1 MKKIKIIG
9 ICILIILIMVF
20 AVCCVKTLMDDEQ
33 TTVNTEKSASEN
45 YADNHQGVSIPTSG
59 NQQGTSGSSNNNQ
72 QGTSSSTNNEQQT
85 TTMDNS
91 AIEPTT
97 AQDAND
103 NYQEPTGDFF
113 ITTEVNNGYYL
124 SNNIYTITKA
134 GDYICKGTLSE
145 GYICVDAA
153 EQKVK
158 IVLNGVSVTS
168 TTNSVI
174 YVKAADSVTV
184 SSEEGSYNVLTD
196 ARALQTSEEDIS
208 GSACIYAESDLKLAG
223 KGNLVI
229 KAGYNNGIH
238 TKDDLEIKNVTL
250 KVSAPNNAIKG
261 NDSITINSGNVIA
274 ISTGG
279 DGLKTTNSDISDK
292 GNQRGTISILGGN
305 VDIYAACD
313 GIDAAYNVEI
323 SKEASPNINI
333 YTGNY
338 SNYSSDV
345 VETASSEMY
354 IRVSGFTYYN
364 NYRYAAYFYND
375 AGAGEWVNATYHSM
389 QTGGGMGR
397 PGSSRNTYY
406 YYKLSK
412 PANYNNIKIYCFAKS
427 QVDNSDTTYYA
438 VSEGGTI
445 NVAKDMYVISS
456 MSSSK
461 ITGDWSTYTTGNSSN
476 GSGTTYSTKG
486 IKADNE
492 ILISGGTITIKCD
505 DDGVHANGGITLEN
519 GASSTG
525 IVNIS
530 GGKLEITAAD
540 DGIHSDTNL
549 IIGGG
554 YINVLNSYEGLEAN
568 VLTFNGGTVY
578 VVAKDDG
585 INATTGSKTPAVQ
598 VNGGYIDVTVGSG
611 DTDGIDSNGSY
622 TQTGGIVISKCP
634 NNNQNAAS
642 LDMEG
647 TFTVTGGTII
657 CTGGLYKS
665 FSSASTN
672 NYVTFGSSSSGGGM
686 GRPGSSSSSGSGVTF
701 SAGTYTLSGTDI
713 SFKLGSSY
721 TNMWISS
728 DKFVVGSSYT
738 LSNGTTSKTWTQ
750 SSKATNVN

>member
-1 MKKIKIIG
+1 
-9 ICILIILIMVF
+9 
-20 AVCCVKTLMDDEQ
+20 DDEQ
-33 TTVNTEKSASEN
+33 TTVNAEKSASEN
-45 YADNHQGVSIPTSG
+45 YADNHQGASIPTSG
-59 NQQGTSGSSNNNQ
+59 NQQGTSGSTNNNQ
-72 QGTSSSTNNEQQT
+72 QGTSGSTNNNQQGTSGSTNNEQQT

-91 AIEPTT
+91 VIEPTT

-113 ITTEVNNGYYL
+113 ITTEVNNGYYV

-174 YVKAADSVTV
+174 YVKAANSVTV
-184 SSEEGSYNVLTD
+184 SSEEGSYNLLTD
-196 ARALQTSEEDIS
+196 ARTLQTSEEDIS

-261 NDSITINSGNVIA
+261 NDSITINSGNIIA

-333 YTGNY
+333 YTGSY

-354 IRVSGFTYYN
+354 IRVSGSTYYN

-389 QTGGGMGR
+389 QTGSGMGR

-412 PANYNNIKIYCFAKS
+412 PTGYNNVKFYCFVNS
-427 QVDNSDTTYYA
+427 QSENSATTYYA

-445 NVAKDMYVISS
+445 NVAKDMYVISA

-461 ITGDWSTYTTGNSSN
+461 ITGDWSTYTTGSSSN
-476 GSGTTYSTKG
+476 GSGTTYSIKG

-525 IVNIS
+525 IVNIR

-554 YINVLNSYEGLEAN
+554 YINVLNSY
-568 VLTFNGGTVY
+568 
-578 VVAKDDG
+578 
-585 INATTGSKTPAVQ
+585 
-598 VNGGYIDVTVGSG
+598 
-611 DTDGIDSNGSY
+611 
-622 TQTGGIVISKCP
+622 
-634 NNNQNAAS
+634 
-642 LDMEG
+642 
-647 TFTVTGGTII
+647 
-657 CTGGLYKS
+657 
-665 FSSASTN
+665 
-672 NYVTFGSSSSGGGM
+672 
-686 GRPGSSSSSGSGVTF
+686 
-701 SAGTYTLSGTDI
+701 
-713 SFKLGSSY
+713 
-721 TNMWISS
+721 
-728 DKFVVGSSYT
+728 
-738 LSNGTTSKTWTQ
+738 
-750 SSKATNVN
+750 